1 MSAWTLIPLSI
12 GLGVIF
18 LLAFRQFSNQRAI
31 QATRR
36 RLQASLYE
44 LRLFVDEPRLVWRA
58 QGTLLW
64 VNCRYLVLM
73 LVPALILCVPVALLI
88 AFLEPYYGKAPLA
101 AGQQTIVTAKLKQ
114 PLSATFTDPVL
125 QAPPGFAV
133 ETPGVRIPMERE
145 ISWRILPLRA
155 ASGSL
160 RIVLP
165 TQIVTK
171 DVIAGSGRHFLSTRR
186 ARSFWQL
193 FWHPTERRL
202 PRGDI
207 AWIDIRYPS
216 RSIQWLGFGLNW
228 IVWLFII
235 SMLTALLLKRPFKV
249 SF

>member
-12 GLGVIF
+12 GLGVVF
-18 LLAFRQFSNQRAI
+18 LFAFRQFSNQRAI
-31 QATRR
+31 RATRR
-36 RLQASLYE
+36 RVQASLYE

-64 VNCRYLVLM
+64 VNLRYLGLM

-88 AFLEPYYGKAPLA
+88 AFLEPYYGKAPLV
-101 AGQQTIVTAKLKQ
+101 AGQPTIVTVKLHH
-114 PLSATFTDPVL
+114 PLSAAFTDPVL

-133 ETPGVRIPMERE
+133 ETPGVRIPVKRE
-145 ISWRILPLRA
+145 ISWRVRPLRT
-155 ASGSL
+155 ASGTL

-193 FWHPTERRL
+193 FWHPTESRL
-202 PRGDI
+202 PRGDL

-216 RSIQWLGFGLNW
+216 RSIHWLGFGLNW

-235 SMLTALLLKRPFKV
+235 SMITALVLKRPLRV

>member
-12 GLGVIF
+12 GLGVVF
-18 LLAFRQFSNQRAI
+18 LFAFRQFSNQRAI
-31 QATRR
+31 RATRR
-36 RLQASLYE
+36 RVQASLYE

-64 VNCRYLVLM
+64 VNLRYLALM

-88 AFLEPYYGKAPLA
+88 AFLDPYYAKAPLVT
-101 AGQQTIVTAKLKQ
+101 GQPTIVTAKLHHS
-114 PLSATFTDPVL
+114 LSAASTDPIL

-133 ETPGVRIPMERE
+133 ETPGVRIPVKHE
-145 ISWRILPLRA
+145 ISWRIRPLRA
-155 ASGSL
+155 TSGTL

-171 DVIAGSGRHFLSTRR
+171 DVTAGSGRHFLSTRR

-193 FWHPTERRL
+193 FWHPTESRL
-202 PRGDI
+202 PRGDL

-216 RSIQWLGFGLNW
+216 RSIHWLGFGLNW

-235 SMLTALLLKRPFKV
+235 SMITALVLKRPLRV